1 MREGVWNDA
10 CVLRLCQTHHS
21 MSLATASLAVCKDCA
36 IITADDRFDEWEC
49 CLVVDLAL
57 GRVGT
62 VDGIVGEYF
71 LFWASLRSVRPYDYL
86 VRWLVDF
93 ANALAA

>member
-1 MREGVWNDA
+1 MG
-10 CVLRLCQTHHS
+10 
-21 MSLATASLAVCKDCA
+21 LATASLAVGEDCA
-36 IITADDRFDEWEC
+36 IITADDRFDEWEG

-62 VDGIVGEYF
+62 IYGIVGEYF
-71 LFWASLRSVRPYDYL
+71 LLWASLRPVRPYDYL